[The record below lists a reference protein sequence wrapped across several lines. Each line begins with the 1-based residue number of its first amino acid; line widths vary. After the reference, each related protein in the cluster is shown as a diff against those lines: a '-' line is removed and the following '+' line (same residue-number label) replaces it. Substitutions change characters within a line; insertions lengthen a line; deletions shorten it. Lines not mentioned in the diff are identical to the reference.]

1 MKNPT
6 PPPAPQSLFEI
17 EEDIL
22 RFWQENKIFE
32 KSLDKNP
39 TNNIFSFYDGPPFIT
54 GIPHYATLL
63 PSIAK
68 DIIPRYQT
76 MKGKYVR
83 RIWGWDT
90 HGLPAENQVEK
101 QLGLKVKK
109 DIEELGVDKFIAACR
124 AYVGEVS
131 DSWRWYID
139 HIGRWADMEGA
150 YRTDSLEYMESVIWV
165 FKQLYDK
172 GLIYRGPRT

>member
-1 MKNPT
+1 MAKSDFL
-6 PPPAPQSLFEI
+6 ADSKSLFET
-17 EEDIL
+17 EEKVL
-22 RFWQENKIFE
+22 KFWEEAKIFQ

-39 TNNIFSFYDGPPFIT
+39 KDKIFSFYDGPPFIT
-54 GIPHYATLL
+54 GLPHYATLL

-101 QLGLKVKK
+101 QLGTHEAIKHW
-109 DIEELGVDKFIAACR
+109 IEFCKTSKRGLVGLEGVTKLSTN
-124 AYVGEVS
+124 ES
-131 DSWRWYID
+131 
-139 HIGRWADMEGA
+139 EGQ
-150 YRTDSLEYMESVIWV
+150 YFEEW
-165 FKQLYDK
+165 K
-172 GLIYRGPRT
+172 